1 MIVISSN
8 LSAFPIQLEQ
18 RTFKYREDLPLRA
31 NVLWRIEQGAVRTLT
46 WNHEGTLIVTGF
58 WGAGDVV
65 GQPLSSIKP
74 YRIECLT
81 KVEASILPSE
91 RWYPAFDAVLS
102 HIQQAEE
109 FLSILQS
116 QQVRDR
122 LLRLLVWLSQKFGCE
137 TERGRQIELRLTHLE
152 LAEVINTTRVTV
164 TRLINELEREQ
175 AIARHQ
181 RYLILL
187 GN

>member
-1 MIVISSN
+1 MPLTTVV
-8 LSAFPIQLEQ
+8 SALTLQVEQ
-18 RTFKYREDLPLRA
+18 RHFKYREEMPLTA
-31 NVLWRIEQGAVRTLT
+31 NVLWKLEQGVVRTLT
-46 WNHEGTLIVTGF
+46 WNLEGTLITTGF

-81 KVEASILPSE
+81 KVEASILPSD
-91 RWYPAFDAVLS
+91 RWYPALDAVLS
-102 HIQQAEE
+102 HIQKAEE

-122 LLRLLVWLSQKFGCE
+122 LVQLLVWLSQKFGRQ
-137 TERGRQIELRLTHLE
+137 TERGRLIEIRLTHQE
-152 LAEVINTTRVTV
+152 LAEVINTSRVTI

-175 AIARHQ
+175 AIARRQ

-187 GN
+187 DN

>member
-18 RTFKYREDLPLRA
+18 RTFKYREEIPLRA
-31 NVLWRIEQGAVRTLT
+31 NVLWRIETGAVRTLT
-46 WNHEGTLIVTGF
+46 WNKEGTFITTGF
-58 WGAGDVV
+58 WGVGDVV

-74 YRIECLT
+74 YRIECLA
-81 KVEASILPSE
+81 KVEASILPSD
-91 RWYPAFDAVLS
+91 RWYQAFDAVS
-102 HIQQAEE
+102 HIRQAEE
-109 FLSILQS
+109 FLSIVQS

-122 LLRLLVWLSQKFGCE
+122 LLQLLVWLSQKFGCE
-137 TERGRQIELRLTHLE
+137 TERGRLIELRLTHQD
-152 LAEVINTTRVTV
+152 LAEVIHTTRVTV

-181 RYLILL
+181 RHLILL
-187 GN
+187 DS

>member
-1 MIVISSN
+1 M
-8 LSAFPIQLEQ
+8 
-18 RTFKYREDLPLRA
+18 
-31 NVLWRIEQGAVRTLT
+31 
-46 WNHEGTLIVTGF
+46 
-58 WGAGDVV
+58 
-65 GQPLSSIKP
+65 
-74 YRIECLT
+74 
-81 KVEASILPSE
+81 
-91 RWYPAFDAVLS
+91 LS
-102 HIQQAEE
+102 HIQPAEE
-109 FLSILQS
+109 FLSIIQS

-122 LLRLLVWLSQKFGCE
+122 LLRLLVWLSQKFGHQ
-137 TERGRQIELRLTHLE
+137 TERGRQIELRLTHQE